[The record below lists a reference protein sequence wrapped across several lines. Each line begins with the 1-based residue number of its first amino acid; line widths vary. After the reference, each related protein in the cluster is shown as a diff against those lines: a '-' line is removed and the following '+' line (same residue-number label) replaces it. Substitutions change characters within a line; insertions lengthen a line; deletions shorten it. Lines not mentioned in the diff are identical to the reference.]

1 MIPYVIVPPLRLGP
15 LTLQP
20 FGLLVAI
27 GVGIG
32 WAIVVKRGKALGF
45 VDANVQSF
53 LWWMCTGG
61 FIGGH
66 VFDAILYH
74 PDEVLQNPLKLVML
88 WAGLSS
94 FGGFAGATLGG
105 LAWKYLRIEPLRS
118 TGLLGFVPIFKRRE
132 VPMPLLPY
140 ADLMIAA
147 FPISWIFGR
156 TGCSIVHDH
165 PGALANHHAL
175 AVAYG
180 PGPIVDHGWF
190 LLRYGSTPR
199 YDLGLL
205 ELMVT
210 LFIALGFVLAWK
222 RGGARGYFLVAA
234 SLIYAPIRFGLDFL
248 RATDSEGGDP
258 RYAGFTPA
266 QWACVAL
273 AVYGL
278 WLLRF
283 IRSRPPITP

>member
-1 MIPYVIVPPLRLGP
+1 M
-15 LTLQP
+15 
-20 FGLLVAI
+20 LVAI

-45 VDANVQSF
+45 VDTNVQSF

-66 VFDAILYH
+66 VFDAMLYH

-105 LAWKYLRIEPLRS
+105 LAWKYLRIEPLRTTS
-118 TGLLGFVPIFKRRE
+118 ILSVLPTFKRRE
-132 VPMPLLPY
+132 TPMPLLPY

-156 TGCSIVHDH
+156 TGCAIVHDH
-165 PGALANHHAL
+165 PGALTTPHFL

-180 PGPIVDHGWF
+180 SGPIEDHGWF

-205 ELMVT
+205 ELIVT
-210 LFIALGFVLAWK
+210 LFIALGFVLGWK
-222 RGGARGYFLVAA
+222 RGQARGYFLVAA

-266 QWACVAL
+266 QWACLAL
-273 AVYGL
+273 ALYGL
-278 WLLRF
+278 WLLRYL
-283 IRSRPPITP
+283 RSRPPITP